1 MNVMNPDMYI
11 VKSANTERYRKS
23 TIPFLQR
30 QLNLENIKRKVELKK
45 LQLVDDSKRKCY
57 SWFFFFMRVNYVRFL
72 AITLENKAYFTLLY
86 FTDMLATEVL
96 VTEILATDFEM

>member
-57 SWFFFFMRVNYVRFL
+57 S
-72 AITLENKAYFTLLY
+72 
-86 FTDMLATEVL
+86 
-96 VTEILATDFEM
+96 